1 MGVKGGPKSGHIL
14 IKKDSYKGML
24 SLTSYC
30 IGPIGNSGSLVAF
43 PEEYCPI
50 SLESETGG
58 DDGPWAGGE
67 ANLVSDEPV
76 YKFEA
81 TPMTSDVSSL
91 LRRHSVIGVASN
103 LEVQCCC
110 IDWLK
115 FASPPVSLSRCQR
128 CSSWPCGFFYGSTTT
143 TTTTKVC
150 CHHYV
155 IGYYSWYLKL

>member
-1 MGVKGGPKSGHIL
+1 MKAPK
-14 IKKDSYKGML
+14 
-24 SLTSYC
+24 LTR
-30 IGPIGNSGSLVAF
+30 GRVAETNRWQRWRTVTGRRRQMAA
-43 PEEYCPI
+43 PGTTP
-50 SLESETGG
+50 ESETGG
-58 DDGPWAGGE
+58 DNGPWAGGE

-115 FASPPVSLSRCQR
+115 FASPPVSLSCCQR
-128 CSSWPCGFFYGSTTT
+128 CSSWPCGFFLMAPPCTTT
-143 TTTTKVC
+143 RCV
-150 CHHYV
+150 V
-155 IGYYSWYLKL
+155 INM